1 MTDVTSEDRER
12 VKLLTSISSSKH
24 EFDKLSLE
32 QLARLEELLKKKD
45 YSHDKKADKTK
56 TKFLKRINVR
66 IYELTEG
73 KGIWGQIMPI
83 SDKLTEQDLE
93 KEKELVAEIT
103 KAMKDEGYTEEEVRQ
118 GLELAYHLRTNV
130 KAKMDSLSDCRE

>member
-12 VKLLTSISSSKH
+12 VKLLTLISSSKH

-45 YSHDKKADKTK
+45 YSHDKKADKSK
-56 TKFLKRINVR
+56 SKLLKRINVR

-73 KGIWGQIMPI
+73 KGIW
-83 SDKLTEQDLE
+83 
-93 KEKELVAEIT
+93 
-103 KAMKDEGYTEEEVRQ
+103 
-118 GLELAYHLRTNV
+118 
-130 KAKMDSLSDCRE
+130 